1 MSLSPRLQV
10 ADSWMCLMKV
20 GDLVCSRHDT
30 TYRGI
35 VMKIGPKETKIDHSK
50 SVAKVQW
57 FDGDITFEFK
67 KMLVV
72 LSETDT

>member
-1 MSLSPRLQV
+1 MINI
-10 ADSWMCLMKV
+10 

-35 VMKIGPKETKIDHSK
+35 VMKIGPKETRSESWK